1 MGFPMELLKKG
12 MGAFKGKDKKP
23 VEGSPAE
30 EAGESKQ
37 FEAGE
42 KEGSKEYKGK
52 KPVVKGFPKK
62 KGK

>member
-12 MGAFKGKDKKP
+12 MGAFKKK

-52 KPVVKGFPKK
+52 KPAVKGVPKK
-62 KGK
+62 KGMK